1 MGNISSIGSVSI
13 WTIFAYLAL
22 AVIIINVILA
32 GFVVFFERRNPAS
45 SWAWLLVLLFIP
57 VFGFLIYMIFGRN
70 SKREKMFQEKAEYDR
85 EVYYQYLLQ
94 DTRSV
99 GRVKEQKAIIQ
110 NGGQLVEADYLTDLA
125 YLHINSGSWLTC
137 NNQVKRFISGK
148 EKFDALI
155 ADIRAAKEFIH
166 LEYYIWRADKLG
178 VQLVK
183 ELTQKAK
190 EGVEVRL
197 LYDGM
202 GNATLPKGFFYELHR
217 AGGFTAA
224 FLPPFYVRLNYR
236 NHRKLCI
243 IDGKIGYIG
252 GFNVGDE
259 YLGIVKRY
267 GPWRDT
273 HLRIEGDAID
283 QMQIRFIK
291 DWNFTTKYGKVEL
304 DQRYFPLR
312 EQTEGIN
319 MQIVSSG
326 PDTKWRNVHNGYFK
340 MINEAEHHIY
350 LTTPYFVP
358 DDGIFEGLRVAA
370 LSGLDVRI
378 LIPGNPDHFF
388 VYWASMSYL
397 GQLLEAGVRCYQY
410 EQGFIHA
417 KCICIDGKMSSVG
430 TANMDIR
437 SFDLNFE
444 VNAFL
449 YDTDVTKQLEEDFL
463 MDLKK
468 SVEIT
473 KEWYARRRWWFRVKE
488 AVARLISPML

>member
-1 MGNISSIGSVSI
+1 MDVWSVLGLLAIGILV
-13 WTIFAYLAL
+13 
-22 AVIIINVILA
+22 INVILA

-57 VFGFLIYMIFGRN
+57 VLGFLVYMIFGRN
-70 SKREKMFQEKAEYDR
+70 SGREKMFQQKAEYDHQI
-85 EVYYQYLLQ
+85 YFDYLFQ
-94 DTRSV
+94 DERSV
-99 GRVKEQKAIIQ
+99 ERIKRQKTVIE
-110 NGGQLVEADYLTDLA
+110 NGGRLVEDEYLTDLA
-125 YLHINSGSWLTC
+125 YLHLNSGNWVTF
-137 NNQVKRFISGK
+137 NNSVSRYIDGK
-148 EKFDALI
+148 AKFEALI
-155 ADIRAAKEFIH
+155 GDIRRAKEFIH
-166 LEYYIWRADKLG
+166 MEYYIWRGDNLG
-178 VQLVK
+178 KRLVA
-183 ELTQKAK
+183 ELTKKAK

-197 LYDGM
+197 LYDGI
-202 GNATLPKGFFYELHR
+202 GNAALPKNFFDELHA
-217 AGGFTAA
+217 AGGYTAA
-224 FLPPFYVRLNYR
+224 FLPRFLVRLNYR

-273 HLRIEGDAID
+273 HLRIEGDAVD
-283 QMQIRFIK
+283 QMHIRFIK
-291 DWNFTTKYGKVEL
+291 DWNFTAKAGQIPLEL
-304 DQRYFPLR
+304 RYFPVR
-312 EQTEGIN
+312 EQFDGVRT
-319 MQIVSSG
+319 QIVSSG
-326 PDTKWRNVHNGYFK
+326 PDTKWHNIRNGYFK

-358 DDGIFEGLRVAA
+358 DDSIFEGLRVAA

-378 LIPGNPDHFF
+378 LIPGNPDHLF

-410 EQGFIHA
+410 EKGFIHS
-417 KCICIDGKMSSVG
+417 KSLCIDGSMSSVG

-437 SFDLNFE
+437 SFELNFE

-449 YDTDVTKQLEEDFL
+449 YDTNLTKQLEEDF
-463 MDLKK
+463 MTDLES

-473 KEWYARRRWWFRVKE
+473 KDWYSKRKWWFKVKE
-488 AVARLISPML
+488 SVARLISPML

>member
-1 MGNISSIGSVSI
+1 MHIGVAI
-13 WTIFAYLAL
+13 VYFLAFVL
-22 AVIIINVILA
+22 VINVILA

-57 VFGFLIYMIFGRN
+57 FFGFLIYMIFGRN
-70 SKREKMFQEKAEYDR
+70 SKREKMFQEKAVYDR
-85 EVYYQYLLQ
+85 DVYYSYLLH
-94 DTRSV
+94 DERSV
-99 GRVKEQKAIIQ
+99 GHVQEQKSIIEH
-110 NGGQLVEADYLTDLA
+110 GGSLHDLDYLSDLA
-125 YLHINSGSWLTC
+125 YLHINSGNWLTL
-137 NNQVKRFISGK
+137 NNKVTRFINGND
-148 EKFDALI
+148 KFEALI
-155 ADIRAAKEFIH
+155 DDIRNAKEFIH
-166 LEYYIWRADKLG
+166 LEYYIWRGDKLG
-178 VQLVK
+178 QRLVD
-183 ELTQKAK
+183 ELTKKAAQ
-190 EGVEVRL
+190 GVEVRL

-202 GNATLPKGFFYELHR
+202 GNSGLPKNFFDKLHA
-217 AGGFTAA
+217 AGGYTAA
-224 FLPPFYVRLNYR
+224 FLPRLIVRINYR

-259 YLGIVKRY
+259 YLGIVPRY

-273 HLRIEGDAID
+273 HLRVEGDAID

-291 DWNFTTKYGKVEL
+291 DWNFTTKYGSVQL
-304 DQRYFPLR
+304 DRRYFPLR
-312 EQTEGIN
+312 EQNEDGIK

-326 PDTKWRNVHNGYFK
+326 PDTKWHNIRNGYFK
-340 MINEAEHHIY
+340 MITEAEHTVY

-358 DDGIFEGLRVAA
+358 DDSIFEALRVAA

-378 LIPGNPDHFF
+378 LIPGNPDHLF

-410 EQGFIHA
+410 EKGFIHA
-417 KCICIDGKMSSVG
+417 KSVCIDGKVSSVG

-449 YDTDVTKQLEEDFL
+449 YDTAFTQQLEQDFL
-463 MDLKK
+463 ADLKN

-473 KEWYARRRWWFRVKE
+473 QEWYKHRKWWFKVKE
-488 AVARLISPML
+488 AIARLVSPML

>member
-1 MGNISSIGSVSI
+1 MGVM
-13 WTIFAYLAL
+13 TIIAYI
-22 AVIIINVILA
+22 AVVVLVVNVILA

-57 VFGFLIYMIFGRN
+57 VLGFLIYMIFGRN
-70 SKREKMFQEKAEYDR
+70 SKREKMFQEKERYDR
-85 EVYYQYLLQ
+85 EIYYHYLLH
-94 DTRSV
+94 DERSV
-99 GRVKEQKAIIQ
+99 GRVKEQKAIIE
-110 NGGQLVEADYLTDLA
+110 NGGKLIEAEYLTDLA
-125 YLHINSGSWLTC
+125 YLNLNSGNWMTF
-137 NNQVKRFISGK
+137 NNRVTRFTNGR
-148 EKFDALI
+148 EKFESLI
-155 ADIRAAKEFIH
+155 HDIRAAKHFIH
-166 LEYYIWRADKLG
+166 MEYYIWRGDELG
-178 VQLVK
+178 CRLVQ
-183 ELTQKAK
+183 ELTKKAK

-202 GNATLPKGFFYELHR
+202 GNAALPKTFFYELLQ
-217 AGGFTAA
+217 AGGYTAA
-224 FLPPFYVRLNYR
+224 FLPPFIVRLNYR

-243 IDGKIGYIG
+243 IDGEIGYIG

-283 QMQIRFIK
+283 QMQMRFIK
-291 DWNFTTKYGKVEL
+291 DWNFTTTHGSVCL
-304 DQRYFPLR
+304 DPRYFPIR
-312 EQTEGIN
+312 AQCEGVG

-326 PDTKWRNVHNGYFK
+326 PDTKWHNIRNSYFK
-340 MINEAEHHIY
+340 MINEAESHIY

-358 DDGIFEGLRVAA
+358 DDGIFEALRVAA

-378 LIPGNPDHFF
+378 LIPGNPDHLF
-388 VYWASMSYL
+388 VYWASTSYL
-397 GQLLEAGVRCYQY
+397 GELLEAGVRCYQY

-417 KCICIDGKMSSVG
+417 KCLCIDGKMCSVG

-449 YDTDVTKQLEEDFL
+449 YDAPFTQILENDFL
-463 MDLKK
+463 SDLKK
-468 SVEIT
+468 SIEISLD
-473 KEWYARRRWWFRVKE
+473 WYRHRKWWFKVKE
-488 AVARLISPML
+488 AIARLISPML

>member
-1 MGNISSIGSVSI
+1 MEIVSI
-13 WTIFAYLAL
+13 LAYIAIGIL
-22 AVIIINVILA
+22 VINVILA

-45 SWAWLLVLLFIP
+45 SWAWLFVLLFIP
-57 VFGFLIYMIFGRN
+57 VFGFVIYMIFGRN
-70 SKREKMFQEKAEYDR
+70 SKREKMFRVKEEYDR
-85 EVYYQYLLQ
+85 EVYYKYLLQ
-94 DTRSV
+94 DERCV
-99 GRVKEQKAIIQ
+99 GRVKAQKEIIEK
-110 NGGQLVEADYLTDLA
+110 GGRLVDAEYPTDLA
-125 YLHINSGSWLTC
+125 YLHLNSGNWMTF
-137 NNQVKRFISGK
+137 NNKVTRFITGAD
-148 EKFDALI
+148 KFEALVR
-155 ADIRAAKEFIH
+155 DIRQAKEFIH
-166 LEYYIWRADKLG
+166 LEYYIWRGDKLG
-178 VQLVK
+178 TRLVE
-183 ELTQKAK
+183 ELTKKAE

-202 GNATLPKGFFYELHR
+202 GNSRLPKDFFDKLHA
-217 AGGFTAA
+217 AGGYTAA
-224 FLPPFYVRLNYR
+224 FLPPFIVRINYR

-243 IDGKIGYIG
+243 IDGKVGYIG

-273 HLRIEGDAID
+273 HLRVVGDAID

-291 DWNFTTKYGKVEL
+291 DWNFTTRYGAVQLE
-304 DQRYFPLR
+304 QRYFPLR
-312 EQTEGIN
+312 EQTEGIR

-326 PDTKWRNVHNGYFK
+326 PDTKWHNVHNGYFK

-358 DDGIFEGLRVAA
+358 DDGIFEALRVAA

-410 EQGFIHA
+410 ERGFIHS
-417 KCICIDGKMSSVG
+417 KSLCIDGKMSSVG

-449 YDTDVTKQLEEDFL
+449 YDAAFTRELEQDFL
-463 MDLKK
+463 NDLKS

-473 KEWYARRRWWFRVKE
+473 REWYYRRRWWFKVKE